1 LKLKWTIAGD
11 GSVRDVKTLTTEFA
25 QSPFSQCITGV
36 VKSIRFPRSATTGQ
50 EVTFP
55 FSF

>member
-1 LKLKWTIAGD
+1 M
-11 GSVRDVKTLTTEFA
+11 RDVKALPGEYA
-25 QSPFSQCITGV
+25 SGPFSSCITGV
-36 VKSIRFPRSATTGQ
+36 VKGIKFPRSATAGQ

>member
-1 LKLKWTIAGD
+1 MAGEYAS
-11 GSVRDVKTLTTEFA
+11 GPFA
-25 QSPFSQCITGV
+25 GCITGV
-36 VKSIRFPRSATTGQ
+36 VKSIKFPRSATTGQ